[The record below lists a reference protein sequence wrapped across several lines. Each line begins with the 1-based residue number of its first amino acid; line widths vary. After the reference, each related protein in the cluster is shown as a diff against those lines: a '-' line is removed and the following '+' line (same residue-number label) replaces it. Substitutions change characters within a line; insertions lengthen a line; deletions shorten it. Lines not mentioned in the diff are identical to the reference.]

1 MLAGEATL
9 VLYRSS
15 QHGTRRFCGRCGSSL
30 FCESTRHPDH
40 IDIVLANMQKPIGLS
55 PQFHVYFDDR
65 ADWVHIADEL
75 PRLGGKTG
83 TEPR

>member
-1 MLAGEATL
+1 
-9 VLYRSS
+9 
-15 QHGTRRFCGRCGSSL
+15 
-30 FCESTRHPDH
+30 
-40 IDIVLANMQKPIGLS
+40 MQKPIGLS